1 MTGPGSR
8 AGSGSGPRPAS
19 VSSSAGGAGGAGGSR
34 SPEDG
39 ASATDASGAGT
50 SGPGSGAGAFE
61 FVEGATADLAFVA
74 RGATPEAVFAAAAEA
89 LLAATVEDPEQVAD
103 TVRRSVS
110 FEEPE
115 LDLLL
120 LRWLDELIWRRDAE
134 QLLARAGPLTLRR
147 VKGGWRLEGEL
158 RGEPIGEGHRLR
170 ADVKAATAHGL
181 WMGQTE
187 TGWEARV
194 TLDV

>member
-1 MTGPGSR
+1 MT
-8 AGSGSGPRPAS
+8 
-19 VSSSAGGAGGAGGSR
+19 
-34 SPEDG
+34 
-39 ASATDASGAGT
+39 
-50 SGPGSGAGAFE
+50 GSGADDEREAGRRDGFE

-74 RGATPEAVFAAAAEA
+74 RGPTPEAVFAAAAEA
-89 LLAATVEDPEQVAD
+89 LLAATVEDPERVGG
-103 TVRRSVS
+103 TVRCPVS
-110 FEEPE
+110 LAEAE

-134 QLLARAGPLTLRR
+134 QLLARAGRLSVRR
-147 VKGGWRLEGEL
+147 EGGTWRLDGEL
-158 RGEPIGEGHRLR
+158 AGEPIGPAHRLR

-181 WMGQTE
+181 WMGRVG